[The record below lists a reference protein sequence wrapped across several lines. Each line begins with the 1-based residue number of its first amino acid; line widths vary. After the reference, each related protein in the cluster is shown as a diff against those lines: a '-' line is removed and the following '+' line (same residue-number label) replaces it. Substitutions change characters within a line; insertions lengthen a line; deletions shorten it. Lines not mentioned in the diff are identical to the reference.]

1 MKKPDSLKRLLLQ
14 TVPQLAENPENLAL
28 YVDEGK
34 VAATSGKTLSFEYRY
49 KLNLV
54 AQDFAGDRNA
64 LVVPLLAWIAQV
76 QPDLLDRPDAEPFT
90 FECELLDADTSDI
103 SITLDLTERVAVRP
117 REGGGYEV
125 THLDDPTPADLDRF
139 DGVCGVNLWQLFLRD
154 ELIAQSSLP
163 APTP

>member
-1 MKKPDSLKRLLLQ
+1 MKKPDSLKRLLLL
-14 TVPQLAENPENLAL
+14 TVPQLAANPETLAL

-34 VAATSGKTLSFEYRY
+34 VAARTGASLSFEYRY

-76 QPDLLDRPDAEPFT
+76 QPDLLDRPDAEPFS

-125 THLDDPTPADLDRF
+125 THLDDHTQTDRDRF
-139 DGVCGVNLWQLFLRD
+139 DGICSVNRWMLFLRD
-154 ELIAQSSLP
+154 ELVAQSSGP